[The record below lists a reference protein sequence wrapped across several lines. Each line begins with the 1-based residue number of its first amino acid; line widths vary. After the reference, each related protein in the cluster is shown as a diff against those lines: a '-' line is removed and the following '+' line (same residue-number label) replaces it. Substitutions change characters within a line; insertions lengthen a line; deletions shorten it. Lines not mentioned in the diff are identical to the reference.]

1 MKKLR
6 TAEELEHD
14 AETASTSGTDFL
26 RMGLSVGAIG
36 VVGAALGAVC
46 PLCVVATPTLLGL
59 GAVQKIRGLV
69 LARQA
74 KNPGA
79 GDRLTTQPAANA
91 AHEEEAS

>member
-1 MKKLR
+1 MKTLR
-6 TAEELEHD
+6 TPDQLQHD
-14 AETASTSGTDFL
+14 AEAASTSGTDFL

-74 KNPGA
+74 KNPEPGI
-79 GDRLTTQPAANA
+79 GSPPPAAPA
-91 AHEEEAS
+91 ATPEE